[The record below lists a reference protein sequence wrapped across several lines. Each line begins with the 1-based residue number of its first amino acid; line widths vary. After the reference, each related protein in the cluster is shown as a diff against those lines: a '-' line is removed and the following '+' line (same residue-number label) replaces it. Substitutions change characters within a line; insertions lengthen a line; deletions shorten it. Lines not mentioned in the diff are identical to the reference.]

1 MGRDLI
7 TILKRFIGHFQH
19 KPLLRIRAIGFIG
32 SHREERSIKMHG
44 ILAKEIATL
53 DVYLDCDLAMLKRS
67 PGDSTYRSHPRRI
80 GMVIAFGVE
89 ALWWYLSMCRAAFSE
104 HLPEL
109 LARVRVAWKA
119 HGHANDGNWL
129 RSSISISSRVRHD
142 DAQADHSNRGR
153 CDQSRLS
160 AVVSQLALF

>member
-1 MGRDLI
+1 MR
-7 TILKRFIGHFQH
+7 
-19 KPLLRIRAIGFIG
+19 
-32 SHREERSIKMHG
+32 G

-67 PGDSTYRSHPRRI
+67 PRDSTYRSHPCRI
-80 GMVIAFGVE
+80 RMVIAFGVE
-89 ALWWYLSMCRAAFSE
+89 ALWGYFSMCRAAFAE

-129 RSSISISSRVRHD
+129 RSSINISSRARHD
-142 DAQADHSNRGR
+142 DAQADHRSRGL

-160 AVVSQLALF
+160 VVVL